1 MIKFRFALVCTE
13 GLDVPVGSNL
23 GHTLT
28 GVSTGCRKEKVRLA
42 STALLHTEAYR
53 WEV

>member
-1 MIKFRFALVCTE
+1 MCAE

-28 GVSTGCRKEKVRLA
+28 GVSTAESPHHPGCRKEKIRPA

-53 WEV
+53 REV